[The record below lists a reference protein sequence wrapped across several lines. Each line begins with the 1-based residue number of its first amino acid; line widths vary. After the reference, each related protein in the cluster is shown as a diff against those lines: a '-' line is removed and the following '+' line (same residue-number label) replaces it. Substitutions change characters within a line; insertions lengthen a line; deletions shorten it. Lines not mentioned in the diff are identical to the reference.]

1 MTVGAPSSVSPR
13 RGRRCRWTAAALIL
27 PLLTGCGINGDFGRV
42 RQSLQ
47 RDDIHAWLG
56 PTASRPISNP
66 PWQHQLT
73 DEERRLR
80 DYAYPL
86 IDPPYDRNRW
96 YSVAAEYGRTGRPW
110 PYPDRGA
117 YGSRLFQTAYR
128 SQTAR
133 YARLMEDIRNDVQ
146 RMDPFFASARLV
158 AEMDRKRGQS
168 LSYVSGLTNEEYDNT
183 VSRIRE
189 NEAIVRWVQESVQER
204 ATSYQLALQ
213 RLVIA
218 APSPMAV
225 EAERALMLLQQR
237 ANSYG
242 V

>member
-1 MTVGAPSSVSPR
+1 M
-13 RGRRCRWTAAALIL
+13 AAALVL
-27 PLLTGCGINGDFGRV
+27 TLLAGCGATGDFGRV
-42 RQSLQ
+42 RTSLQ
-47 RDDIHAWLG
+47 RDDIHAWMG
-56 PTASRPISNP
+56 PVASRPVSNP

-86 IDPPYDRNRW
+86 IEPPYDRSRW
-96 YSVAAEYGRTGRPW
+96 FGVLADYGATGRPW
-110 PYPDRGA
+110 PYPDRAA
-117 YGSRLFQTAYR
+117 YASRLFQTAYR

-146 RMDPFFASARLV
+146 RMDPFFASARIV
-158 AEMDRKRGQS
+158 ADMDRKRGQS
-168 LSYVSGLTNEEYDNT
+168 LAYVNGLTNEEHDNT

-189 NEAIVRWVQESVQER
+189 NEAIVRWVQQSVQER
-204 ATSYQLALQ
+204 AASYRMALE

-225 EAERALMLLQQR
+225 EAERALTLMQQR
-237 ANSYG
+237 ANAYG
-242 V
+242 A